1 MFSAI
6 AKSFLCVEWSCQ
18 LYSEVAW
25 NLRNMLHMHKILI
38 KCVET
43 ILRAK
48 TQASPRFQKSIFF
61 DIWNEP
67 RVNFRCQ
74 KKLFWNLREAC
85 VLARIIF
92 STHFIR
98 MLCICKMFLRVQE
111 ISRYNSHDNLTRRNY
126 FAIAEMSQESISDE
140 MLIKI
145 FGKIGDRGGSASA
158 TWGNFA
164 QNFIK

>member
-1 MFSAI
+1 MSQESI
-6 AKSFLCVEWSCQ
+6 SDVKKSFF
-18 LYSEVAW
+18 
-25 NLRNMLHMHKILI
+25 
-38 KCVET
+38 ET
-43 ILRAK
+43 SARLV
-48 TQASPRFQKSIFF
+48 F
-61 DIWNEP
+61 
-67 RVNFRCQ
+67 
-74 KKLFWNLREAC
+74 
-85 VLARIIF
+85 LARRIF

-98 MLCICKMFLRVQE
+98 MLCICKMFLRVQA
-111 ISRYNSHDNLTRRNY
+111 ISGYNSHDHPTRRND